1 MFPRFHYLLAAS
13 FMAVVASPLYAQGGC
28 VDSPE
33 SPTIVLAGMAAI
45 AAVAVGIRAMRRRK
59 A

>member
-13 FMAVVASPLYAQGGC
+13 SMAVVVSPLYAQGGC
-28 VDSPE
+28 LDSPE

-45 AAVAVGIRAMRRRK
+45 AALAVGIRAMRRRK